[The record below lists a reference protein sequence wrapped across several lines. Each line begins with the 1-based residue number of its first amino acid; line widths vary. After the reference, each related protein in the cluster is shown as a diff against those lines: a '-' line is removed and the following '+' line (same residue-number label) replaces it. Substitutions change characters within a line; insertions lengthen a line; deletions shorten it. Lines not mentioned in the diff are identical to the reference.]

1 MGINAEKAA
10 YNYIRNAIINRKFL
24 PNEQIVEQNIV
35 ELTGLSRTPIRS
47 ALKTLNNEG
56 LVVLRPN
63 RGAYVTNPSHQ
74 EVRDLYECKLMLE
87 IEMARLACFHIT
99 EEDITNLRAL
109 LSQSIENQ
117 SKAIYDSFLNTNYEF
132 HMIIAQASGNNIL
145 AKYEHELLMRSNAA
159 LLVYDDFREVPLEE
173 MESFKE
179 HQRIID
185 ALCIHDEHAVMKA
198 MLDHTLNTYNTFRLS
213 LPLRYVYRLSEE

>member
-1 MGINAEKAA
+1 MGNSAEKEA
-10 YNYIRNAIINRKFL
+10 YNFIRNAIINRVFL

-35 ELTGLSRTPIRS
+35 GMTGLSRTPIRS
-47 ALKTLNNEG
+47 ALKMLNNEG

-87 IEMARLACFHIT
+87 IEMSRLACFYIT
-99 EEDITNLRAL
+99 EEDITNLRLILQTAM
-109 LSQSIENQ
+109 ERHA
-117 SKAIYDSFLNTNYEF
+117 KGIYDDFLQTNYDF
-132 HMIIAQASGNNIL
+132 HMIIARASNNKIL
-145 AKYEHELLMRSNAA
+145 EKYAHEMLMRSNAA
-159 LLVYDDFREVPLEE
+159 LLVYDDFRDVPLED

-185 ALCIHDEHAVMKA
+185 ALCIHDEYDVMKA

-213 LPLRYVYRLSEE
+213 LPLRYTYQLPAR